1 MTLPVATVERII
13 REAGVERVSS
23 SATKAMIDASEAY
36 IKSISTKA
44 YSYTQHAGRNT
55 LKDVD
60 VAAALGGSTE

>member
-23 SATKAMIDASEAY
+23 SATKAMIDAAESF
-36 IKSISTKA
+36 IKVKSSQA
-44 YSYTQHAGRNT
+44 YSYTKHAGRNT

-60 VAAALGGSTE
+60 IAAALGGSTE

>member
-23 SATKAMIDASEAY
+23 SATKAMINASEAY
-36 IKSISTKA
+36 IKAISSKA

-60 VAAALGGSTE
+60 ILAALNGND